1 MRTILNSLRIILSI
15 RNTISVNEI
24 IHGIRSIPI
33 IGKYIPET
41 IYDVKIIKIIALILS
56 VSGEILKAFFLKL
69 ALFVVLFF
77 ASGVA
82 SSYDDFSQKGV
93 FLYGFLYV
101 SLAGAFVYN
110 VFKNTPEADYAVF
123 HLGMDAKKFVSARFF
138 YDSFNVVLGYAVFG
152 IPLALLSR
160 VDWYLALLLPLAG
173 VGFKAVPL
181 GIEMSV
187 YAAKQAR
194 GKKKNRKGVP
204 VSVEGNVIVNSLGM
218 SFVIVA
224 GLILGGWLTYKGL
237 FMPVTIIYVLTAL
250 AVFPGILLMK
260 KFPFGLYKTALYAEK
275 TRSELVKEDAK
286 KQRNGN
292 VKVVI
297 NEAEGS
303 RSKAKGYRYLNEL
316 FMKRHQKI
324 FWKREIIA
332 IISVLGTIAL
342 MSLFFRLEMSELDDG
357 TESIVRFL
365 FSKHP
370 GLFIFALFIL
380 NTGAYMSHAMF
391 ASCDSS
397 MLVYG
402 FYRTPDA
409 LRKMFRLRIMS
420 VTKFNLIPAVLMAV
434 FCIVTL
440 AFSGGESFFGEY
452 LFTTLTLIVFTA
464 YFSIR
469 NVTIFYLLQPYASDF
484 AIKSKLFLYLN
495 FILGTVFF
503 ILIFIKMPSW
513 FTCVFGILLTGAY
526 FFIADKLVYKFAPK
540 TFRIK

>member
-41 IYDVKIIKIIALILS
+41 IYDVKIIKIIALIFS

-77 ASGVA
+77 ASGVV

-123 HLGMDAKKFVSARFF
+123 HLGMDAKKFVTARFF

-204 VSVEGNVIVNSLGM
+204 VSVEGNVIVNSLVM

-342 MSLFFRLEMSELDDG
+342 MSLFFRFEMSELDDG

-440 AFSGGESFFGEY
+440 AFSGGERFFGEY

-513 FTCVFGILLTGAY
+513 LTCVFGILLTGAY

>member
-77 ASGVA
+77 ASGVV

-123 HLGMDAKKFVSARFF
+123 HLGMDAKKFVTARFF

-152 IPLALLSR
+152 IPFALLSR

-204 VSVEGNVIVNSLGM
+204 VSVEGNVIVNSLVM

-342 MSLFFRLEMSELDDG
+342 MSLFFWFEMSELDDG
-357 TESIVRFL
+357 TESILRFL

-440 AFSGGESFFGEY
+440 AVSGGERFFGEY

-513 FTCVFGILLTGAY
+513 FTCVFGILITGAY

>member
-41 IYDVKIIKIIALILS
+41 IYDVNIIKIIALILS

-69 ALFVVLFF
+69 AFFVVLFF
-77 ASGVA
+77 ASGVV

-123 HLGMDAKKFVSARFF
+123 HLGMDAKKFVTARFF

-204 VSVEGNVIVNSLGM
+204 VSVEGNVIVNSLVM

-237 FMPVTIIYVLTAL
+237 FMSVTIIYVLTAL

-332 IISVLGTIAL
+332 IISVIGTIAL
-342 MSLFFRLEMSELDDG
+342 MSLFFRFEMSELDDG

-484 AIKSKLFLYLN
+484 AIKSKPFLYLN

-540 TFRIK
+540 TFKIK

>member
-77 ASGVA
+77 ASGVV
-82 SSYDDFSQKGV
+82 SSYNDFSQKGV

-160 VDWYLALLLPLAG
+160 VDWYLSLLLPLAG

-204 VSVEGNVIVNSLGM
+204 VSVEGNVIVNSLVM

-250 AVFPGILLMK
+250 VVFPGILLMK

-342 MSLFFRLEMSELDDG
+342 MSLFFRFEMSELDDG

-440 AFSGGESFFGEY
+440 AVSGGERFFGEY

-513 FTCVFGILLTGAY
+513 FTCIFGILLTGAY

-540 TFRIK
+540 TFKIK

>member
-77 ASGVA
+77 ASGVV

-123 HLGMDAKKFVSARFF
+123 HLGMDAKKFVTARFF

-204 VSVEGNVIVNSLGM
+204 VSVEGNVIVNSLVM

-342 MSLFFRLEMSELDDG
+342 MSLFFRFEMSELDDG

-440 AFSGGESFFGEY
+440 AFSGGERFFGEY

>member
-123 HLGMDAKKFVSARFF
+123 HLGMDAKKFVTARFF

-204 VSVEGNVIVNSLGM
+204 VSVEGNVIVNSLVM

>member
-77 ASGVA
+77 ASGVV

-123 HLGMDAKKFVSARFF
+123 HLGMDAKKFVTARFF

-204 VSVEGNVIVNSLGM
+204 VSVEGNVIVNSLVM

-342 MSLFFRLEMSELDDG
+342 MSLFFRFEMSELDDG

-409 LRKMFRLRIMS
+409 LRKMFRLRVMS

-440 AFSGGESFFGEY
+440 AVSGGERFFGEY

-495 FILGTVFF
+495 FILGTVCF
-503 ILIFIKMPSW
+503 IIIFIGMPSW
-513 FTCVFGILLTGAY
+513 FTCLFGLVITGAY
-526 FFIADKLVYKFAPK
+526 FLIADKLVYKFAPK

>member
-77 ASGVA
+77 ASGVV

-123 HLGMDAKKFVSARFF
+123 HLGMDAKKFVTARFF

-204 VSVEGNVIVNSLGM
+204 VSVEGNVIVNSLVM

-237 FMPVTIIYVLTAL
+237 FMPVTIIYVLKAL
-250 AVFPGILLMK
+250 AVFPGILLIK

-332 IISVLGTIAL
+332 IISVIGTIAL
-342 MSLFFRLEMSELDDG
+342 MSLFFRFEMSELDDG

-440 AFSGGESFFGEY
+440 AFSGGERFFGEY

-513 FTCVFGILLTGAY
+513 LTCVFGILLTGAY

>member
-77 ASGVA
+77 ASGVV

-123 HLGMDAKKFVSARFF
+123 HLGMDAKKFVTARFF

-204 VSVEGNVIVNSLGM
+204 VSVEGNVIVNSLVM

-342 MSLFFRLEMSELDDG
+342 MSLFFRFEMSELDDG

-409 LRKMFRLRIMS
+409 LRKMFRLRVMS

-440 AFSGGESFFGEY
+440 AVSGGERFFGEY

-484 AIKSKLFLYLN
+484 AIKSKLFL
-495 FILGTVFF
+495 
-503 ILIFIKMPSW
+503 
-513 FTCVFGILLTGAY
+513 
-526 FFIADKLVYKFAPK
+526 
-540 TFRIK
+540 

>member
-77 ASGVA
+77 ASGVV

-123 HLGMDAKKFVSARFF
+123 HLGMDAKKFVTARFF

-160 VDWYLALLLPLAG
+160 VDWYLALLLPLVG

-204 VSVEGNVIVNSLGM
+204 VSVEGNVIVNSLVM

-332 IISVLGTIAL
+332 IISVIGTIAL
-342 MSLFFRLEMSELDDG
+342 MSLFFRFEMSELDDG

-440 AFSGGESFFGEY
+440 AFSGGERFFGEY

-540 TFRIK
+540 TFKVK

>member
-77 ASGVA
+77 ASGVV
-82 SSYDDFSQKGV
+82 SSYNDFSQKGV

-123 HLGMDAKKFVSARFF
+123 HLGMDAKKFVTARFF

-204 VSVEGNVIVNSLGM
+204 VSVEGNVIVNSLVM

-224 GLILGGWLTYKGL
+224 GLILGGWLTYNGL

-342 MSLFFRLEMSELDDG
+342 MSLFFWFEMSELDDG
-357 TESIVRFL
+357 TESILRFL

-440 AFSGGESFFGEY
+440 AVSGGERFFGEY

-513 FTCVFGILLTGAY
+513 FTCVFGILITGAY
-526 FFIADKLVYKFAPK
+526 FFIADTLVYKFAPK

>member
-77 ASGVA
+77 ASGVV
-82 SSYDDFSQKGV
+82 SSYNDFSQKGV

-160 VDWYLALLLPLAG
+160 ADWYLALLLPLAG

-204 VSVEGNVIVNSLGM
+204 VSVEGNVIVNSLVM

-332 IISVLGTIAL
+332 IISALGTIAL
-342 MSLFFRLEMSELDDG
+342 MSLFFRFEMSELDDG

-440 AFSGGESFFGEY
+440 AVSGGERFFGEY

-513 FTCVFGILLTGAY
+513 FTCIFGILLTGAY

-540 TFRIK
+540 TFKIK